1 MNSKLILN
9 PDRDKSVR
17 RLHPWIFSKAV
28 GKVVNPP
35 ANGDD
40 IEIYADDGSFLA
52 RGSYSPNSQIRSRIW
67 TFDQNEKI
75 DRNFFISRIRKA
87 AERRQTLLEENQLS
101 ALRLVDAESD
111 YLPGLIIDK
120 YNEFLVLQV
129 QSAGCEFHLKDITEA
144 LKELYPE
151 CSIYERSDAAVRT
164 KEGLELRKGV
174 ISGSEPP
181 EEITI
186 TENGG
191 IKILV
196 NIMDGHKTGYYLDQ
210 RDNRRF
216 LERYCRN
223 KKVLNCFSYTGG
235 FCLYA
240 LKGKASSVTNV
251 DVSQPAL
258 DIAKKNIVL
267 NHLDPGRVRFIREDV
282 FNFLRREKK
291 EGKQYDV
298 IVLDPPKFAES
309 RSQLDRACRGYK
321 DINMTAASLL
331 SPGGYLLT
339 FSCSGHMTPDL
350 FQKVVADAFLDA
362 GRKGSIVQYLH
373 QAEDH
378 PVALPYP
385 EALYLKGL
393 VIRAD

>member
-9 PDRDKSVR
+9 PEREKSLK
-17 RLHPWIFSKAV
+17 RLHPWVFSKAV
-28 GKVVNPP
+28 ERIVNPP
-35 ANGDD
+35 SNGGD
-40 IEIYADDGSFLA
+40 INIYSNDGTFLA
-52 RGSYSPNSQIRSRIW
+52 RGSYSPNSQIRARIW

-75 DRNFFISRIRKA
+75 NTEFFISKIKKA
-87 AERRQTLLEENQLS
+87 AQRRQLLLEENSLS
-101 ALRLVDAESD
+101 AFRMVDAESD
-111 YLPGLIIDK
+111 ELPGLIIDK
-120 YNEFLVLQV
+120 YNEFLVLQI
-129 QSAGCEFHLKDITEA
+129 QSAGCEYHLNDITDA
-144 LKELYPE
+144 LKKLYPE
-151 CSIYERSDAAVRT
+151 CSIYERSDAAVRS
-164 KEGLELRKGV
+164 KEGLELRKRV
-174 ISGSEPP
+174 ISGIEPP
-181 EEITI
+181 DEIEI

-191 IKILV
+191 IKLLV
-196 NIMDGHKTGYYLDQ
+196 DIKEGHKTGYYLDQ
-210 RDNRRF
+210 RDNRRILGRF
-216 LERYCRN
+216 CRN
-223 KKVLNCFSYTGG
+223 KNVLNCFSYTGG

-240 LKGKASSVTNV
+240 LKGRAASVTNV

-258 DIAKKNIVL
+258 DIAKKNIVI

-282 FNFLRREKK
+282 FSFLRKEKK
-291 EGKQYDV
+291 NGKQYDV

-309 RSQLDRACRGYK
+309 RSQLDKACRGYK
-321 DINMTAASLL
+321 DINMIAASLL

-362 GRKGSIVQYLH
+362 GRHGSIVQYLH

-393 VIRAD
+393 VVRAD